1 MYISVCVCVYVYTY
15 ICIYVYMHM
24 HIMFK
29 TISIYDGQAAGPEP
43 QQLQSQQ
50 AGVGQSFSSFVE
62 FFELVI
68 LL

>member
-1 MYISVCVCVYVYTY
+1 
-15 ICIYVYMHM
+15 MHM